1 MFPMLVK
8 RLITFQKKLCFYV
21 VKNIFMNL
29 KKIEIAC
36 FNLESALIAQKSGA
50 DRVELC
56 AEMSVGGA
64 TPTIEII
71 QQAREQLT
79 IDLYVM
85 IRPRGGNFVYS
96 DSEFEQMKSEIE
108 TIKKL
113 DVSGFVFGILKEDN
127 TINIEQ
133 NKALVEL
140 AKPLLCTFHRAFDEV
155 LDYKQALEDVI
166 SCGFSTILTSGTFP
180 NVMEGKEVLKQLVI
194 QANNRIEI
202 MPGGGLRSTNISALD
217 EMVNA
222 NWYHSSAITDGSETA
237 NPEEIIQLK
246 KKLQS

>member
-1 MFPMLVK
+1 M
-8 RLITFQKKLCFYV
+8 
-21 VKNIFMNL
+21 

-36 FNLESALIAQKSGA
+36 FNLESTLIAQNAGA

-56 AEMSVGGA
+56 ADMSVGG
-64 TPTIEII
+64 TTSTIEII
-71 QQAREQLT
+71 QQAREHLT

-96 DSEFEQMKSEIE
+96 EAEFEQMKSEIE

-113 DVSGFVFGILKEDN
+113 DVNGFVFGILKDDN

-133 NKALVEL
+133 NKVLVEL
-140 AKPLLCTFHRAFDEV
+140 VKPFSCTFHRAFDEV
-155 LDYKQALEDVI
+155 LNVEKALEDVI
-166 SCGFSTILTSGTFP
+166 SCGFSTILTSGTFS
-180 NVMEGKEVLKQLVI
+180 NVMEGKEVLKQLVN

-202 MPGGGLRSTNISALD
+202 MPGGGLRSINISALN
-217 EMVNA
+217 EMVDA
-222 NWYHSSAITDGSETA
+222 NWYHSSAITDGSEIA
-237 NPEEIIQLK
+237 NSEEIAQLK

>member
-1 MFPMLVK
+1 M
-8 RLITFQKKLCFYV
+8 
-21 VKNIFMNL
+21 

-36 FNLESALIAQKSGA
+36 FNLESAVIAQKAGA

-56 AEMSVGGA
+56 ADMSVGGT

-71 QQAREQLT
+71 QQAREHLT

-96 DSEFEQMKSEIE
+96 EAEFEQMKSEIE

-113 DVSGFVFGILKEDN
+113 DVNGFVFGILKDDN

-133 NKALVEL
+133 NKVLVEL
-140 AKPLLCTFHRAFDEV
+140 VKPFSCTFHRAFDEV
-155 LDYKQALEDVI
+155 LNVEKALENVI

-180 NVMEGKEVLKQLVI
+180 NVMEGKEVLKQLVN
-194 QANNRIEI
+194 QAKNRIEI
-202 MPGGGLRSTNISALD
+202 MPGGGLRSTNISEIN
-217 EMVNA
+217 EMVDA
-222 NWYHSSAITDGSETA
+222 NWYHSSAITDGSEIA
-237 NPEEIIQLK
+237 SPEEIVQLK

>member
-1 MFPMLVK
+1 M
-8 RLITFQKKLCFYV
+8 
-21 VKNIFMNL
+21 

-36 FNLESALIAQKSGA
+36 FNLESALIAQKAGV

-56 AEMSVGGA
+56 ADMLVGGT

-71 QQAREQLT
+71 NQAREHLN

-85 IRPRGGNFVYS
+85 IRPRGGSFVYS

-113 DVSGFVFGILKEDN
+113 GVNGFVFGILKDDK
-127 TINIEQ
+127 TINLEQ
-133 NKALVEL
+133 NKVLVEL
-140 AKPLLCTFHRAFDEV
+140 AKPFPCTFHRAFDEV
-155 LDYKQALEDVI
+155 SDYKKSLEDVI

-180 NVMEGKEVLKQLVI
+180 NVMEGKEILNQLVI
-194 QANNRIEI
+194 HANNRIEI
-202 MPGGGLRSTNISALD
+202 MPGGGLRSTNISELD
-217 EMVNA
+217 EMVNT
-222 NWYHSSAITDGSETA
+222 NWYHSSAITDVSEIA
-237 NPEEIIQLK
+237 SLEEIVQLK

>member
-1 MFPMLVK
+1 ML
-8 RLITFQKKLCFYV
+8 Q
-21 VKNIFMNL
+21 N

-36 FNLESALIAQKSGA
+36 FNFESALIAQKAGA

-56 AEMSVGGA
+56 ADMSVGGI

-71 QQAREQLT
+71 QQVREHLT

-96 DSEFEQMKSEIE
+96 EAEFEQMKSEIE

-113 DVSGFVFGILKEDN
+113 DVNGFVFGILKDDN

-133 NKALVEL
+133 NKVLVEL
-140 AKPLLCTFHRAFDEV
+140 VKPFSCTFHRAFDEV
-155 LDYKQALEDVI
+155 LNVEKALEDVI

-202 MPGGGLRSTNISALD
+202 MPGGGLRSTNILELN

-222 NWYHSSAITDGSETA
+222 NWYHSSAITDGSGIA
-237 NPEEIIQLK
+237 NSEEIVQLK

>member
-1 MFPMLVK
+1 M
-8 RLITFQKKLCFYV
+8 R
-21 VKNIFMNL
+21 
-29 KKIEIAC
+29 KIEIAC
-36 FNLESALIAQKSGA
+36 FNLESVLITQKVGA

-56 AEMSVGGA
+56 ADMSVGGT
-64 TPTIEII
+64 TPTIETI
-71 QQAREQLT
+71 QQARKNLS

-113 DVSGFVFGILKEDN
+113 GVNGFVFGILKDDK

-133 NKALVEL
+133 NKDLVEL
-140 AKPLLCTFHRAFDEV
+140 AKPFPCTFHRAFDEI
-155 LDYKQALEDVI
+155 LDYEKALEDVI

-180 NVMEGKEVLKQLVI
+180 NVMEGKEVLRQLVI
-194 QANNRIEI
+194 QANNRIKI
-202 MPGGGLRSTNISALD
+202 MPGGGLRSTNISALN

-222 NWYHSSAITDGSETA
+222 NWYHSSAITDGSEIA

>member
-1 MFPMLVK
+1 M
-8 RLITFQKKLCFYV
+8 KKL
-21 VKNIFMNL
+21 
-29 KKIEIAC
+29 EIAC
-36 FNLESALIAQKSGA
+36 FNLDSALIAQKAAA

-56 AEMSVGGA
+56 ADMSVGGT
-64 TPTIEII
+64 TPIIETI
-71 QQAREQLT
+71 QQARKNLS

-85 IRPRGGNFVYS
+85 IRPRGGNFVFS
-96 DSEFEQMKSEIE
+96 EAEFEQMKSEIE
-108 TIKKL
+108 IIKKL
-113 DVSGFVFGILKEDN
+113 GVNGFVFGVLKDDK

-133 NKALVEL
+133 NKALVDL
-140 AKPLLCTFHRAFDEV
+140 AKPFPCTFHRAFDEV
-155 LDYKQALEDVI
+155 LDYEQALEDVI

-180 NVMEGKEVLKQLVI
+180 NVMEGKEVLRQLVI
-194 QANNRIEI
+194 QANNRIKI
-202 MPGGGLRSTNISALD
+202 MPGGGLRSTNISELN

>member
-1 MFPMLVK
+1 
-8 RLITFQKKLCFYV
+8 
-21 VKNIFMNL
+21 MNL

-36 FNLESALIAQKSGA
+36 FNLESALIAQKAVA

-56 AEMSVGGA
+56 ADMSVGGT
-64 TPTIEII
+64 TPKIETIK
-71 QQAREQLT
+71 QTRENLT

-96 DSEFEQMKSEIE
+96 DSELEQMKFEIE

-113 DVSGFVFGILKEDN
+113 GINGFVFGVLKDDK

-133 NKALVEL
+133 NKALVDL
-140 AKPLLCTFHRAFDEV
+140 AKPFPCTFHRAFDEV
-155 LDYKQALEDVI
+155 LDYEQALENVI
-166 SCGFSTILTSGTFP
+166 SCRFSTILTSGTFP
-180 NVMEGKEVLKQLVI
+180 NVIEGKEVLKRLVI
-194 QANNRIEI
+194 LANNRIEI
-202 MPGGGLRSTNISALD
+202 MPGGGLRSTNISELN

-237 NPEEIIQLK
+237 NSEEIIQLM

>member
-1 MFPMLVK
+1 MF
-8 RLITFQKKLCFYV
+8 Q
-21 VKNIFMNL
+21 N

-36 FNLESALIAQKSGA
+36 FNLESALIAQKVGA

-56 AEMSVGGA
+56 ADMSVGGT
-64 TPTIEII
+64 TPSIEII
-71 QQAREQLT
+71 QQARENLT

-96 DSEFEQMKSEIE
+96 EAEFEQMKSEIE

-113 DVSGFVFGILKEDN
+113 GVNGFVFGILKDDK
-127 TINIEQ
+127 TINLEQ
-133 NKALVEL
+133 NKVLVEL
-140 AKPLLCTFHRAFDEV
+140 AKPFPCTFHRAFDAVSNYE
-155 LDYKQALEDVI
+155 KALEDVI

-194 QANNRIEI
+194 QAKNRIEI
-202 MPGGGLRSTNISALD
+202 MPGGGLRSTNISELN
-217 EMVNA
+217 EMVKA

-246 KKLQS
+246 KKLLS

>member
-1 MFPMLVK
+1 M
-8 RLITFQKKLCFYV
+8 
-21 VKNIFMNL
+21 

-36 FNLESALIAQKSGA
+36 FNLDSAIIAQNTGA

-56 AEMSVGGA
+56 ADMLVGGT

-71 QQAREQLT
+71 KQAREHLN
-79 IDLYVM
+79 IDLYIM

-108 TIKKL
+108 AIKKL
-113 DVSGFVFGILKEDN
+113 GVNGFVFGILKDDN

-133 NKALVEL
+133 NLELVEL
-140 AKPLLCTFHRAFDEV
+140 AKSFPCTFHRAFDEI
-155 LDYKQALEDVI
+155 LDYEKALENVI
-166 SCGFSTILTSGTFP
+166 SCGFSTLLTSGTFP
-180 NVMEGKEVLKQLVI
+180 NVMEGKYVLKHLVI

-202 MPGGGLRSTNISALD
+202 MPGGGLRSTNISELN
-217 EMVNA
+217 EMVKA

-246 KKLQS
+246 KKLLS

>member
-1 MFPMLVK
+1 M
-8 RLITFQKKLCFYV
+8 
-21 VKNIFMNL
+21 

-36 FNLESALIAQKSGA
+36 FNLDSAIIAQNTGA

-56 AEMSVGGA
+56 ADMLVGGT

-71 QQAREQLT
+71 KQAREHLN
-79 IDLYVM
+79 IDLYIM

-108 TIKKL
+108 AIKKL
-113 DVSGFVFGILKEDN
+113 GVNGFVFGILKDDN

-133 NKALVEL
+133 NLELVEL
-140 AKPLLCTFHRAFDEV
+140 AKSFPCTFHRAFDEI
-155 LDYKQALEDVI
+155 LDYEKALENVI

-180 NVMEGKEVLKQLVI
+180 NVMEGKEVLKQLVN

-202 MPGGGLRSTNISALD
+202 MPGGGLRSTNISELN
-217 EMVNA
+217 EIVNA
-222 NWYHSSAITDGSETA
+222 NWYHSSAIIDGSGIA
-237 NPEEIIQLK
+237 NSEEIVQLK